1 MDMENQQDQQ
11 LIQSRRS
18 QMITAAEKEKSV
30 LAAFFLSLLLG
41 PLGLFYATIKGG
53 IIMTFIAV
61 VFCLF
66 AVLTHSPMLLTIVIA
81 GVWIGALIWA
91 YNAAKRTIS
100 NMETRIK
107 YRNNESVFFK
117 SLILFFAFVITIPLI
132 IVLLYIIKQGVTQ
145 VNWNFLTNVPAPVGE
160 PGGGIANAL
169 VGSIVIILM
178 SSIVAIP
185 LGIMAGIYLSENP
198 GTKLAYYSGLCVDIL
213 QGVPSIVVGI
223 VVYFWIVKP
232 LGTFSAM
239 SGSVALAIMMLP
251 IVIRSTEQTL
261 RLLPPSLK
269 EAALSL
275 GVPYHRVILK
285 VIVPCGFA
293 GILSGIMLSVARIIG
308 ETAPLLFTAFGNP
321 YLTIHLS
328 KPKESFFALAK
339 PMESLPHLIY
349 TYATSPYDDW
359 HNLAWGA
366 SFILLMFV
374 LFLNIFTKLLTRKW
388 NIQL

>member
-1 MDMENQQDQQ
+1 MDARLKLRNSKSAVFKG
-11 LIQSRRS
+11 LIVFLAFL
-18 QMITAAEKEKSV
+18 ITV
-30 LAAFFLSLLLG
+30 
-41 PLGLFYATIKGG
+41 
-53 IIMTFIAV
+53 
-61 VFCLF
+61 
-66 AVLTHSPMLLTIVIA
+66 
-81 GVWIGALIWA
+81 
-91 YNAAKRTIS
+91 
-100 NMETRIK
+100 
-107 YRNNESVFFK
+107 
-117 SLILFFAFVITIPLI
+117 PLI

-145 VNWNFLTNVPAPVGE
+145 VNWHFLTHVPAPVGE
-160 PGGGIANAL
+160 AGGGIANAL
-169 VGSIVIILM
+169 TGSFIMVLM
-178 SSIVAIP
+178 SSIIAIP
-185 LGIMAGIYLSENP
+185 VGMLTGIYLSENP
-198 GTKLAYYSGLCVDIL
+198 HTKLAYYSGLCVDIL

-232 LGTFSAM
+232 LGTFSAI

-275 GVPYHRVILK
+275 GVPYHRVIIK

-321 YLTIHLS
+321 YLSSAIT
-328 KPKESFFALAK
+328 K
-339 PMESLPHLIY
+339 PMESLPHLIF
-349 TYATSPYDDW
+349 TYATSPYDEW

-374 LFLNIFTKLLTRKW
+374 LILNIVTKLITRKW